1 MSLFAAFDAV
11 VGVAHSAIEGLATL
25 LTPTVGGLAAA
36 LAIVVCTILV
46 RLLISPLSW
55 LQARS
60 AKRGAALAPEIAKL
74 REKHKDD
81 PVKLAGETLALQR
94 ANGAG
99 PGMSLLP
106 ALVQAPFFMIMFR
119 LVQPG
124 AGAQSGLLA
133 GDLFG
138 VPLTAH
144 LTTGLPIFAVL
155 LAIATGLA
163 IWTSR
168 RARKALAPPAPKGT
182 RGDSPK
188 GMDGGGALPVGGLA
202 RVDYGGPAT
211 VGREPLGAAAGA
223 PEGASAAKAGASK
236 GSRADVAEQVVGMPK
251 VARASEGP
259 RAGIA
264 GRPVSAAKVARAAKA
279 DTSEGTRA
287 GMGTRA
293 AKAGTSKGTP
303 ARAPKRAAG
312 VAKSTGAG
320 NRAGTGGAAGLA
332 AAEGAAPL
340 VGRLL
345 GVLPYLTVL
354 MVAYLPLAGALY
366 LVTSTAWTAL
376 EQALWRRPAVGT
388 NR

>member
-124 AGAQSGLLA
+124 AGAPSGLLA

-168 RARKALAPPAPKGT
+168 RARKALASPAPKVAADVPRQARAGA
-182 RGDSPK
+182 PK
-188 GMDGGGALPVGGLA
+188 GIDGGGALPARGLA
-202 RVDYGGPAT
+202 KVDDGGPAT

-223 PEGASAAKAGASK
+223 PEGARAARAGASK
-236 GSRADVAEQVVGMPK
+236 GTGASIAGRAVGMPK
-251 VARASEGP
+251 TARTG
-259 RAGIA
+259 
-264 GRPVSAAKVARAAKA
+264 KA
-279 DTSEGTRA
+279 DSSEVTPASVPGRA
-287 GMGTRA
+287 VGAPKGTRA

-303 ARAPKRAAG
+303 ARAPKQAAA

-320 NRAGTGGAAGLA
+320 NRTGTGGAAGSA

>member
-124 AGAQSGLLA
+124 AGAPSGLLA

-211 VGREPLGAAAGA
+211 VGREPLGAVAGA
-223 PEGASAAKAGASK
+223 QEGAQAARAGTPK
-236 GSRADVAEQVVGMPK
+236 GTRADVAEQAVGTPK
-251 VARASEGP
+251 MART
-259 RAGIA
+259 
-264 GRPVSAAKVARAAKA
+264 AKA
-279 DTSEGTRA
+279 DTAKVTPASVAGRAVGTPK
-287 GMGTRA
+287 GTRA

-303 ARAPKRAAG
+303 ARAPKQAAG